1 MQPWMNGCFMNPHE
15 QAILENFLDQL
26 VRVRGTRKIPEAD
39 AMIRRAVDRQ
49 PDAAYLLVQRSLMLG
64 QALEE
69 TKARLAEYERGQG
82 QESFLNAGAPGAPAT
97 PQTMAAASAAERSQ
111 ASRPGPASALPSTLP
126 AGAPPASPEPLRGP
140 GTAGF
145 LGQAAATAAGVA
157 GGEFL
162 FQGLENLI
170 RPNGASAANHEAQ
183 SFIPQDVTVNNYYGS
198 NESANGADGDRPDR
212 TGDSDPAEDD
222 FVRDDGDDDDADFI

>member
-1 MQPWMNGCFMNPHE
+1 MNPHE
-15 QAILENFLDQL
+15 QAILESFLDQL
-26 VRVRGTRKIPEAD
+26 VRVSGTRKIPEAD

-69 TKARLAEYERGQG
+69 TKARLAEYELSQGQG
-82 QESFLNAGAPGAPAT
+82 SFLNTGASSAPAA
-97 PQTMAAASAAERSQ
+97 PQTMAAASAPERSQ
-111 ASRPGPASALPSTLP
+111 ASRPGPASALPGALP
-126 AGAPPASPEPLRGP
+126 AGTPPASPEPLRGG

-162 FQGLENLI
+162 FQGLENLFSSH
-170 RPNGASAANHEAQ
+170 GASAANHEAQ
-183 SFIPQDVTVNNYYGS
+183 SFTPQDVTVNNYYGRD
-198 NESANGADGDRPDR
+198 ERPNSEDDDQPGR
-212 TGDSDPAEDD
+212 TGDPDPAEDE
-222 FVRDDGDDDDADFI
+222 FVSDDDDDGDDADFI

>member
-1 MQPWMNGCFMNPHE
+1 MNPHE

-39 AMIRRAVDRQ
+39 AMIRRAVNRQ

-69 TKARLAEYERGQG
+69 TKARLAEYELGQG
-82 QESFLNAGAPGAPAT
+82 QGSFLNAGASGASGPPAT
-97 PQTMAAASAAERSQ
+97 PQTMAAASAPERFQ
-111 ASRPGPASALPSTLP
+111 ASRPGPASALPSALP
-126 AGAPPASPEPLRGP
+126 AGAPPPSAEPLRGG

-162 FQGLENLI
+162 FQGVENLFS
-170 RPNGASAANHEAQ
+170 PHGASAASHEAQ
-183 SFIPQDVTVNNYYGS
+183 SFIPQDVTVNNYYGRD
-198 NESANGADGDRPDR
+198 ERPDR
-212 TGDSDPAEDD
+212 ADADHPGPTGDPDPAEDE
-222 FVRDDGDDDDADFI
+222 FLSDDDDDGADFI

>member
-1 MQPWMNGCFMNPHE
+1 MNPHE

-26 VRVRGTRKIPEAD
+26 VRVRGTRKIPEVD
-39 AMIRRAVDRQ
+39 EMIRRAVDRQ

-69 TKARLAEYERGQG
+69 TKARLAEYELGQG
-82 QESFLNAGAPGAPAT
+82 QGSFLNAGASSAPAT
-97 PQTMAAASAAERSQ
+97 PQAVAASAPERSQ
-111 ASRPGPASALPSTLP
+111 ASRPGSASALSGALP
-126 AGAPPASPEPLRGP
+126 AGAPPASPEPLRAG

-162 FQGLENLI
+162 FQGLENLFS
-170 RPNGASAANHEAQ
+170 PHGASAASHEAQ
-183 SFIPQDVTVNNYYGS
+183 SFIPQDVTVNNYYGN
-198 NESANGADGDRPDR
+198 NERPNGADDDRLGR
-212 TGDSDPAEDD
+212 TGDPDPAEDE
-222 FVRDDGDDDDADFI
+222 FVSDDGDDADFI

>member
-1 MQPWMNGCFMNPHE
+1 MMNPHE

-49 PDAAYLLVQRSLMLG
+49 PDAAYLLVQRSLMLR

-69 TKARLAEYERGQG
+69 TKARLADYELGQR
-82 QESFLNAGAPGAPAT
+82 QESFLNAGASSAPAT
-97 PQTMAAASAAERSQ
+97 PQSMAAASASERSQ
-111 ASRPGPASALPSTLP
+111 ASRPGSASALPGALP
-126 AGAPPASPEPLRGP
+126 AGAPVASPEPLHGG

-162 FQGLENLI
+162 FQGLENLLS
-170 RPNGASAANHEAQ
+170 PHGASAASHEAQ
-183 SFIPQDVTVNNYYGS
+183 SLIPQDVTVNNYYGS
-198 NESANGADGDRPDR
+198 NERPNGADGDRPDG
-212 TGDSDPAEDD
+212 TGDPDPATDEFVSDD
-222 FVRDDGDDDDADFI
+222 DDGDDADFI

>member
-1 MQPWMNGCFMNPHE
+1 MNPRE

-49 PDAAYLLVQRSLMLG
+49 PDAVYLLVQRSLMLG

-69 TKARLAEYERGQG
+69 TKARLAEYELGQG
-82 QESFLNAGAPGAPAT
+82 QGSFLNAGASSAPAT
-97 PQTMAAASAAERSQ
+97 PQTMAAASAPELPQ
-111 ASRPGPASALPSTLP
+111 VSRPGPASALPGAQP
-126 AGAPPASPEPLRGP
+126 AGAPPASPEPLRGT
-140 GTAGF
+140 GNAGF

-162 FQGLENLI
+162 FQGLENLFS
-170 RPNGASAANHEAQ
+170 PHGASAASHEVQ

-198 NESANGADGDRPDR
+198 NGSSNRADDDRDGR
-212 TGDSDPAEDD
+212 TGDPDPAEDE
-222 FVRDDGDDDDADFI
+222 FVSDEDDDDGDDADFI

>member
-1 MQPWMNGCFMNPHE
+1 MNPHE

-64 QALEE
+64 QALEQA
-69 TKARLAEYERGQG
+69 KARLAEYELG
-82 QESFLNAGAPGAPAT
+82 QEQGGFLDAGASSAHAPM
-97 PQTMAAASAAERSQ
+97 PQTMVAASAAERSRTI
-111 ASRPGPASALPSTLP
+111 RPGPASALPGQLP
-126 AGAPPASPEPLRGP
+126 TGGPPASPEPLRGG

-157 GGEFL
+157 GGTFL
-162 FQGLENLI
+162 FQGLENLF
-170 RPNGASAANHEAQ
+170 GSHGGSALGHEAQ
-183 SFIPQDVTVNNYYGS
+183 SFIPEDVTVNNYYGS
-198 NESANGADGDRPDR
+198 DEGPNRADDDRPNR
-212 TGDSDPAEDD
+212 PDD
-222 FVRDDGDDDDADFI
+222 FEATDDDDMLSDDDNNDDDDADLI

>member
-1 MQPWMNGCFMNPHE
+1 MNECFMNPHE
-15 QAILENFLDQL
+15 QAILESFLEQL

-49 PDAAYLLVQRSLMLG
+49 PDAADL
-64 QALEE
+64 
-69 TKARLAEYERGQG
+69 
-82 QESFLNAGAPGAPAT
+82 
-97 PQTMAAASAAERSQ
+97 
-111 ASRPGPASALPSTLP
+111 
-126 AGAPPASPEPLRGP
+126 EPLRGA

-162 FQGLENLI
+162 FQGLENLLS
-170 RPNGASAANHEAQ
+170 PHSASAANHEAQ

-198 NESANGADGDRPDR
+198 SERPNGADDDRPDG
-212 TGDSDPAEDD
+212 TGDPDPAEDE
-222 FVRDDGDDDDADFI
+222 FVSDDDDDTDFI

>member
-1 MQPWMNGCFMNPHE
+1 MNECFMNPHE
-15 QAILENFLDQL
+15 RAILENFLDQL

-39 AMIRRAVDRQ
+39 AMISRAVDRQ

-69 TKARLAEYERGQG
+69 TKARLAEYELGQG
-82 QESFLNAGAPGAPAT
+82 QGGFLGAGASSTPAT
-97 PQTMAAASAAERSQ
+97 PQTMAVASAPERSQ
-111 ASRPGPASALPSTLP
+111 ASRPAPASILP
-126 AGAPPASPEPLRGP
+126 GAPPASPEPLRGC

-162 FQGLENLI
+162 FQGLENLFS
-170 RPNGASAANHEAQ
+170 PHGASAASHEAQ

-198 NESANGADGDRPDR
+198 NERPNGADDDRLAR
-212 TGDSDPAEDD
+212 TGDPDPAEDE
-222 FVRDDGDDDDADFI
+222 FVSDDDGDDADFI